1 MSPLVQVLLEFL
13 LYLIAKGLQMLMV
26 ATLGSV
32 ICLVGWMGQL
42 GHDQNVPK
50 GPVVQVLLE
59 FLT

>member
-1 MSPLVQVLLEFL
+1 MVQVLLEFL

-32 ICLVGWMGQL
+32 VSLVGWMGQL

-50 GPVVQVLLE
+50 GPVVQVLLK
-59 FLT
+59 LMT

>member
-1 MSPLVQVLLEFL
+1 MVQVLLEFL

-32 ICLVGWMGQL
+32 VSLVGWMGQL

-50 GPVVQVLLE
+50 GPVVQVLLK